1 MSGEIKIPFAF
12 HYDELL
18 ANSLHINIDHLVFSK
33 FENEE
38 SKKLNAPKEMFG
50 TKMLDDVLA
59 FVVND
64 SIKFSGLLR
73 FNHIIE
79 TDALKYWFTDLNF
92 DMANSLLTGY
102 MHFAVSVQDLYT
114 TKIKFSS
121 FYEE

>member
-1 MSGEIKIPFAF
+1 
-12 HYDELL
+12 
-18 ANSLHINIDHLVFSK
+18 
-33 FENEE
+33 
-38 SKKLNAPKEMFG
+38 MFG